1 MSAIG
6 AIIVRDLKL
15 AFRAGGEAFTLVL
28 FFVMIAAIV
37 PFAVGPDRETL
48 SRLAPGI
55 VWIAAFLAMLLGL
68 DRIFRA
74 DAEDGSL
81 LLFRHASIP
90 LEAVV
95 AAKLIAHW
103 LATALPLIIVS
114 PVLAILLSMDTAAWV
129 RAALALICGTP
140 ALVAFGTVGAA
151 VTVGLPR
158 GGVLAAVLLVPLA
171 LPVVIFGVGAVAGQ
185 AADAALLLL
194 IALSLVTV
202 AFAPFA
208 AALALRTGQD

>member
-1 MSAIG
+1 MSALA
-6 AIIVRDLKL
+6 AIIRRDVKL
-15 AFRAGGEAFTLVL
+15 AFRAGGEAFTLVV

-37 PFAVGPDRETL
+37 PFAIGPDKEVL
-48 SRLAPGI
+48 ARLAPGI
-55 VWIAAFLAMLLGL
+55 VWIAALLSMLLGL
-68 DRIFRA
+68 DRMFRA

-81 LLFRHASIP
+81 LLLRHAAIP

-103 LATALPLIIVS
+103 LVTALPLIVAS
-114 PVLAILLSMDTAAWV
+114 PLLAILLSMDVAIWA
-129 RAALALICGTP
+129 RAALALLCGTP
-140 ALVAFGTVGAA
+140 AIVAFGAVGAA
-151 VTVGLPR
+151 VTVALPR

-171 LPVVIFGVGAVAGQ
+171 LPVMIFGVGAIAGEAQ
-185 AADAALLLL
+185 GSALLLL

-208 AALALRTGQD
+208 AALALRTGAD

>member
-1 MSAIG
+1 MNAIG
-6 AIIVRDLKL
+6 AIIGRDTRL

-37 PFAVGPDRETL
+37 PFAVGPDKAL
-48 SRLAPGI
+48 LARLAPGI
-55 VWIAAFLAMLLGL
+55 VWIAALLSMLLGL
-68 DRIFRA
+68 DRLFRA
-74 DAEDGSL
+74 DANDGSL

-103 LATALPLIIVS
+103 LVTALPLIIAS
-114 PVLAILLSMDTAAWV
+114 PVLAILLSMDMTAWSRTV
-129 RAALALICGTP
+129 LALVCGTP
-140 ALVAFGTVGAA
+140 SLVALGAVGAA

-158 GGVLAAVLLVPLA
+158 GGVLAAVLLVPLS
-171 LPVVIFGVGAVAGQ
+171 LPVMIFGVGAVAGP
-185 AADAALLLL
+185 AGNSALLLL
-194 IALSLVTV
+194 IALSLVST

>member
-1 MSAIG
+1 MNAIT
-6 AIIVRDLKL
+6 AIVGRDARL

-28 FFVMIAAIV
+28 FFIMIAAVV
-37 PFAVGPDRETL
+37 PFAIGPDKTL
-48 SRLAPGI
+48 LARLAPGI
-55 VWIAAFLAMLLGL
+55 VWIAALLSMLLGL

-74 DAEDGSL
+74 DADDGSL
-81 LLFRHASIP
+81 LLFHHASIP

-103 LATALPLIIVS
+103 LVTALPLIVAS
-114 PVLAILLSMDTAAWV
+114 PVLAILLLMDMTAWA
-129 RAALALICGTP
+129 RTALALVCGTP
-140 ALVAFGTVGAA
+140 SLVAFGAVGAA

-158 GGVLAAVLLVPLA
+158 GGVLAAALLVPLS
-171 LPVVIFGVGAVAGQ
+171 LPVMIFGVGAVAGP
-185 AADAALLLL
+185 AADSALLLL
-194 IALSLVTV
+194 IALSLVSA